1 MAPNLK
7 NVDHLHVDVGS
18 WREAETWY
26 RSVLGFARVEAL
38 MGWAVKNGPLTI
50 ENPEGT
56 IHLALFES
64 EHPETISAIAFGATG
79 EEFLKWK
86 KHLEGQGLKLRVT
99 DHKLAYSLYFSD
111 PWGNMHEI
119 TTYERDYV
127 AGQLATANSS
137 G

>member
-1 MAPNLK
+1 MTPILK
-7 NVDHLHVDVGS
+7 DVDHLHVNVGNWS
-18 WREAETWY
+18 KAEEWY
-26 RSVLGFARVEAL
+26 LSVLGFKRVDAL

-64 EHPETISAIAFGATG
+64 ESPETTNVIAFGATG
-79 EEFLKWK
+79 DEFLNWK
-86 KHLEGQGLKLRVT
+86 THLEGHGLKLRVT

-111 PWGNMHEI
+111 PWQNSHEI

-127 AGQLATANSS
+127 AAKLAD
-137 G
+137 

>member
-1 MAPNLK
+1 MGPKLSG
-7 NVDHLHVDVGS
+7 VDHLHVNVGS
-18 WREAETWY
+18 WHEAEEWY
-26 RSVLGFARVEAL
+26 GSVLNFKRVDSL

-64 EHPETISAIAFGATG
+64 DSPERTNVIAFGTTG
-79 EEFLKWK
+79 DEFLRWK
-86 KHLEGQGLKLRVT
+86 THLECQGLKLRVT
-99 DHKLAYSLYFSD
+99 DHEMAYSMYFSD
-111 PWGNMHEI
+111 PWQNSHEI

-127 AGQLATANSS
+127 AAKLA